1 MAYVFKG
8 MLFSLTFILVIL
20 NAFLSLSAG
29 IFVTESGESLFFPV
43 LGGVYDNNSI
53 YSDVNAM
60 NLDYN
65 TYNDDFLSDTLPT
78 TSQSNTLYAQVNYM
92 AVWNYIYSTF
102 FAVQILSAYVFGS
115 LGMPLI
121 GIFIS
126 TIFAIIQVIG
136 LFALGLEIFSIFRG
150 GGGL

>member
-8 MLFSLTFILVIL
+8 MLFSITFILVIL
-20 NAFLSLSAG
+20 NAFLGLSSG

-43 LGGVYDNNSI
+43 LGGVYDSNSI
-53 YSDVNAM
+53 YTDVNAM
-60 NLDYN
+60 DLDYN
-65 TYNDDFLSDTLPT
+65 AYNDDFLSDQLPT

-92 AVWNYIYSTF
+92 TAWSYVYTTF

-115 LGMPLI
+115 LGMPLL
-121 GIFIS
+121 GVFIS
-126 TIFAIIQVIG
+126 TIFGIIQIIG